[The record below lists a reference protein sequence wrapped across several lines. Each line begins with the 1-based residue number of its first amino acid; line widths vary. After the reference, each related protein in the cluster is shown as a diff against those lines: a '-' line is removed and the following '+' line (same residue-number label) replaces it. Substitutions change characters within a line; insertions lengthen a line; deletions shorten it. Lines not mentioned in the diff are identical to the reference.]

1 MIMKRTFALLFV
13 ALIITGC
20 STNKPIENTA
30 ELSLLSWGEHVA
42 QIKQIKNWQNNA
54 RIAIKIKDKTQTA
67 SMQWRQQKDQ
77 FKIEFSGPFGQQG
90 LELTGNDKSATLNIA
105 KEASITG
112 NSTSAILRK
121 RLGWDL
127 PVENVKYWILGL
139 PSPLSQ
145 SKATLKNERLTVLTQ
160 DGWNVSYPKYKKFG
174 EHYLPSKI
182 IISKDDTR
190 FLLAIY
196 KWDTQLPVNQL

>member
-1 MIMKRTFALLFV
+1 MKRIFALLFAV
-13 ALIITGC
+13 LIITGC

-30 ELSLLSWGEHVA
+30 ELNPLSWGEHVDK
-42 QIKQIKNWQNNA
+42 IKQIKNWQNNA

-67 SMQWRQQKDQ
+67 SMQWQQQQDQ

-90 LELTGNDKSATLNIA
+90 LELTGNNKSATLNIA
-105 KEASITG
+105 KEAPITG
-112 NSTSAILRK
+112 KNTSAILRK

-145 SKATLKNERLTVLTQ
+145 SKATLKNERLTALTQ
-160 DGWNVSYPKYKKFG
+160 DGWNVLYPKYKKFG
-174 EHYLPSKI
+174 EHFLPSKI

-190 FLLAIY
+190 FLIAIY
-196 KWDTQLPVNQL
+196 KWNTLLLENQL